1 MLGFKLASLEAIKLK
16 WEEQKVLIIRT
27 LVSMLHTLGQHY
39 SHSTVR
45 IRTLVSSFRT
55 LVSSFR
61 TLVSSFRTLVSSL
74 RALVAFLTPKQVLKI
89 QRAALIAELESALSP
104 QVAEEVAAIV
114 RRITETDDKR
124 RSLFLS
130 EDIHRGVRPTAAPRA
145 SLVTAPAALKVTSW
159 ILSTPH
165 SNQRR

>member
-45 IRTLVSSFRT
+45 IRT